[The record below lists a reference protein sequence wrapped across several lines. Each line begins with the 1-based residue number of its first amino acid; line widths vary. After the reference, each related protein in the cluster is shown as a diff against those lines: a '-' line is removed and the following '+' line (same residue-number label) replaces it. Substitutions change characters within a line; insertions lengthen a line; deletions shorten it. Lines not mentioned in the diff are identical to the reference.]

1 MRFLDVWY
9 TRVDVDELFASLTAN
24 ADAATIN
31 AAQRPLSKARS
42 RTSLGS
48 LSKLAT
54 KVDGG
59 GYRIKQQPPIIGAR
73 PGTSARMPSSRS
85 DRA

>member
-24 ADAATIN
+24 ADAATIK
-31 AAQRPLSKARS
+31 AAQRSLSKARS

-59 GYRIKQQPPIIGAR
+59 AIGSSSSRRSSCAR
-73 PGTSARMPSSRS
+73 PGTSVRMPSSWS